1 MVDSL
6 QQVEQRLREMFAGYI
21 DKDTE
26 VTPSL
31 DLVEDAA
38 LASVQVMEVIV
49 TIEDH
54 YDIAIDLDALASV
67 RTIEQLARI
76 VESKLAGG

>member
-1 MVDSL
+1 MADKL
-6 QQVEQRLREMFAGYI
+6 RDVEKRVSEMFAAYL
-21 DKDTE
+21 DEDTE
-26 VTPSL
+26 ITPGL
-31 DLVEDAA
+31 DLLEDVA

-49 TIEDH
+49 KIEDH

-67 RTIEQLARI
+67 RTIEQLVHI

>member
-1 MVDSL
+1 
-6 QQVEQRLREMFAGYI
+6 MFAVYL
-21 DKDTE
+21 DDDTE
-26 VTPSL
+26 ITPSL
-31 DLVEDAA
+31 DLLEDVA

-49 TIEDH
+49 EIEDH

-76 VESKLAGG
+76 VESKLEGG